1 MLVDRHRTKYFCKLT
16 TLLLPVPV
24 RCLCCRLT
32 VGATRTAVSGNY
44 RTSSLRVWGSAKPTA
59 RSGKVGATGN
69 VLKRKLHAKPPE
81 FLSDT
86 EQLQRLSPSTRF
98 WDIGCVFL
106 HVKEIVHQVVGL
118 RFYRRAHSTSWVRD
132 ASSHQSCDN
141 DPDISYRYICVW
153 SK

>member
-1 MLVDRHRTKYFCKLT
+1 VESIEQVVFASGGAQSPPRGALKLV
-16 TLLLPVPV
+16 PP
-24 RCLCCRLT
+24 
-32 VGATRTAVSGNY
+32 
-44 RTSSLRVWGSAKPTA
+44 
-59 RSGKVGATGN
+59 GN
-69 VLKRKLHAKPPE
+69 VLKRKLHAKPPK

-132 ASSHQSCDN
+132 ASSDQSCDN
-141 DPDISYRYICVW
+141 DPDISYRYIACGA
-153 SK
+153 SHGFTKNR